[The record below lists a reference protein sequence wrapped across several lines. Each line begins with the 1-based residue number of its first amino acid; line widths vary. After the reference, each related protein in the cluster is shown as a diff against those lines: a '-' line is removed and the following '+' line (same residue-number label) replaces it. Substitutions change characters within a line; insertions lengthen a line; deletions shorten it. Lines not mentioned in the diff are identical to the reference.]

1 MKKYIILFL
10 VCSLVSCTYFTSKKT
25 DTQSKDE
32 QKTEKQK
39 VEKGEKVEDKEPV
52 PGDIQVI
59 DGIEYIYARNKKY
72 MITPYEKEYMWI
84 RKDQYTGSISDS
96 LFGGGKKERDELE
109 KRLAKLEEDLKKKG
123 LQMSYPSQMMYL
135 PQGMGYMSMLPLVT
149 FNYPSPKMKRHVLVL
164 PVIDKTNYKEEHMGE
179 LATRRLISKLE
190 NTGTI
195 ICIDPNTIN
204 VKGEL
209 TSPQNMKLL
218 NEIYGVHAIIKG
230 VLSDIYTTTSKI
242 EGKDE
247 KEISFA
253 MSKIAIDIYNTETT
267 TILKQ
272 LSGRNPVSL
281 SRERGDLS
289 SEKAKIK
296 AIDFTIEVI
305 AEDLLKAILS
315 IDWHARIASIEEG
328 KIYINAGRLSNL
340 AKGDVLEVYSPGEQK
355 IDSKTK
361 TPLGKIKGDYKGEV
375 EVSEVFGVDAS
386 WAKIKK
392 GGNFSAT
399 DLVFLKPK
407 E

>member
-1 MKKYIILFL
+1 
-10 VCSLVSCTYFTSKKT
+10 
-25 DTQSKDE
+25 
-32 QKTEKQK
+32 
-39 VEKGEKVEDKEPV
+39 
-52 PGDIQVI
+52 
-59 DGIEYIYARNKKY
+59 
-72 MITPYEKEYMWI
+72 
-84 RKDQYTGSISDS
+84 
-96 LFGGGKKERDELE
+96 
-109 KRLAKLEEDLKKKG
+109 
-123 LQMSYPSQMMYL
+123 
-135 PQGMGYMSMLPLVT
+135 
-149 FNYPSPKMKRHVLVL
+149 
-164 PVIDKTNYKEEHMGE
+164 
-179 LATRRLISKLE
+179 
-190 NTGTI
+190 
-195 ICIDPNTIN
+195 
-204 VKGEL
+204 
-209 TSPQNMKLL
+209 
-218 NEIYGVHAIIKG
+218 VHAIIKG

-361 TPLGKIKGDYKGEV
+361 APLGKIKGDYKGEV